1 MEETKKGSGT
11 TDLTVG
17 RPLTQILKF
26 ALPLVLG
33 TLFQQL
39 YSFADT
45 VIVGRCLGT
54 DALGAVG
61 TTYSLNFLILGFV
74 LGSCTGFGI
83 PVAQSFGARDS
94 EDMHKYLFNGA
105 VLCVVLS
112 VVFTIVTTL
121 TAAPLLQLIHT
132 PAELFPDAVAYIR
145 IIFLGIPA
153 TMLFNYTSTVL
164 HSLGDSQHP
173 FYFLLISSFLN
184 IGLDWLFIVPLGMGV
199 EGAAIAT
206 VVSQLFSGLLC
217 TWWFFTRVEGI
228 HFTRENCVLSAGHC
242 GRLAYIGLPM
252 GFEYSVSAIG
262 AFIMQD
268 AINLLGSTAVAAQ
281 TAGEKIRQMF
291 TVPMASVGTAMATYV
306 GQNHG
311 AHRTDRVRQ
320 GIRDGCILQLCYCA
334 AAWVVLFFVKGW
346 AVGLVLGDA
355 DPAVT
360 SGAVEYL
367 TVISVLFCHQRP
379 ARWSSV
385 NTCRV
390 LGYSVQAVI
399 SGVGELIGR
408 ALCGWLAV
416 HSLGYFGICIANP
429 IAWGLAL
436 LYCVFMVTRVL
447 KKRTHKNTPLRPCI
461 STAERGVFMRSINKV
476 HEHRAEHCGQHT
488 GHGDRQAA
496 HGTFHLTHL
505 QGLAGAHGMGRGAD
519 ADALCDGV
527 GDVEELAD
535 HLGQQVARDA
545 GEDDD
550 GTRQGCDAAQLS
562 GDVHA
567 DGRGDGLRQEGGVL
581 LPGEAQREG
590 QSQSAAQAHQRT
602 H

>member
-94 EDMHKYLFNGA
+94 EDMHKY
-105 VLCVVLS
+105 
-112 VVFTIVTTL
+112 
-121 TAAPLLQLIHT
+121 
-132 PAELFPDAVAYIR
+132 
-145 IIFLGIPA
+145 
-153 TMLFNYTSTVL
+153 
-164 HSLGDSQHP
+164 
-173 FYFLLISSFLN
+173 
-184 IGLDWLFIVPLGMGV
+184 
-199 EGAAIAT
+199 
-206 VVSQLFSGLLC
+206 LFSGLLC

-367 TVISVLFCHQRP
+367 TVISVLFCINGLLMVFR
-379 ARWSSV
+379 
-385 NTCRV
+385 NTLQG

-447 KKRTHKNTPLRPCI
+447 KKEN
-461 STAERGVFMRSINKV
+461 A
-476 HEHRAEHCGQHT
+476 
-488 GHGDRQAA
+488 
-496 HGTFHLTHL
+496 
-505 QGLAGAHGMGRGAD
+505 
-519 ADALCDGV
+519 
-527 GDVEELAD
+527 
-535 HLGQQVARDA
+535 
-545 GEDDD
+545 
-550 GTRQGCDAAQLS
+550 
-562 GDVHA
+562 
-567 DGRGDGLRQEGGVL
+567 
-581 LPGEAQREG
+581 
-590 QSQSAAQAHQRT
+590 
-602 H
+602 

>member
-1 MEETKKGSGT
+1 MISLVADQTRREHVKLMEKTKKGS
-11 TDLTVG
+11 
-17 RPLTQILKF
+17 
-26 ALPLVLG
+26 
-33 TLFQQL
+33 
-39 YSFADT
+39 
-45 VIVGRCLGT
+45 
-54 DALGAVG
+54 G

-367 TVISVLFCHQRP
+367 TVISVLFCINGLLMVFR
-379 ARWSSV
+379 
-385 NTCRV
+385 NTLQG

-447 KKRTHKNTPLRPCI
+447 KKEN
-461 STAERGVFMRSINKV
+461 A
-476 HEHRAEHCGQHT
+476 
-488 GHGDRQAA
+488 
-496 HGTFHLTHL
+496 
-505 QGLAGAHGMGRGAD
+505 
-519 ADALCDGV
+519 
-527 GDVEELAD
+527 
-535 HLGQQVARDA
+535 
-545 GEDDD
+545 
-550 GTRQGCDAAQLS
+550 
-562 GDVHA
+562 
-567 DGRGDGLRQEGGVL
+567 
-581 LPGEAQREG
+581 
-590 QSQSAAQAHQRT
+590 
-602 H
+602 

>member
-1 MEETKKGSGT
+1 MISLVADQTRREHVKLMEKTKKGSGT

-17 RPLTQILKF
+17 RPLPQILKF

-39 YSFADT
+39 YSFVDT

-105 VLCVVLS
+105 VLCVALS

-153 TMLFNYTSTVL
+153 TVLFNYTSTVL

-206 VVSQLFSGLLC
+206 IVSQLFSGLLC

-228 HFTRENCVLSAGHC
+228 HFARENCVLSAGHC

-367 TVISVLFCHQRP
+367 TVISVLFCINGLLMVFR
-379 ARWSSV
+379 
-385 NTCRV
+385 NTLQG

-447 KKRTHKNTPLRPCI
+447 KK
-461 STAERGVFMRSINKV
+461 ENK
-476 HEHRAEHCGQHT
+476 
-488 GHGDRQAA
+488 
-496 HGTFHLTHL
+496 
-505 QGLAGAHGMGRGAD
+505 
-519 ADALCDGV
+519 
-527 GDVEELAD
+527 
-535 HLGQQVARDA
+535 
-545 GEDDD
+545 
-550 GTRQGCDAAQLS
+550 
-562 GDVHA
+562 
-567 DGRGDGLRQEGGVL
+567 
-581 LPGEAQREG
+581 
-590 QSQSAAQAHQRT
+590 
-602 H
+602 